1 MSASPRKPL
10 MSDPIRTLLDLVAP
24 RLVPGE
30 TVWAVYAGGRALV
43 ATNRRLFF
51 LSAGQLSTYDL
62 AEFDHVER
70 AREDLIVLD
79 RPDGPPIAMTVA
91 PDDEAGLQALT
102 VVGLLVALRD
112 RIEHER
118 PAH

>member
-1 MSASPRKPL
+1 
-10 MSDPIRTLLDLVAP
+10 MSDRIRSLLDTVAP
-24 RLVPGE
+24 HLVTGE
-30 TVWAVYAGGRALV
+30 AVWAVYTGTRALV

-51 LSAGQLSTYDL
+51 IAGEQLSVYDL
-62 AEFDHVER
+62 GEFDNVER
-70 AREDLIVLD
+70 PRDDLIVLD
-79 RPDGPPIAMTVA
+79 RADGPPIALTVA

-102 VVGLLVALRD
+102 VVGLLVALRE